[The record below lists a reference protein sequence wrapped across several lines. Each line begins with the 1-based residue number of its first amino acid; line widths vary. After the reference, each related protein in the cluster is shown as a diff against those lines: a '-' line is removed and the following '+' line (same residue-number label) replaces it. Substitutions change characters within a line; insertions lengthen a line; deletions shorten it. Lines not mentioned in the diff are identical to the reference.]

1 MFMSKKCTSCLR
13 MCKCCAAT
21 NCSTCRPFGT
31 NFVKKY
37 NGCTITNTKFK
48 VGDFVRVREDIRTD
62 GYYTMEGRGF
72 DLVMFAPRMEK
83 MRGKILRITKY
94 FDGRYRI
101 VAEDGWSDYF
111 WVDGMFEDETYYGY
125 DHKR

>member
-1 MFMSKKCTSCLR
+1 MNMNKKCKSCLR

-48 VGDFVRVREDIRTD
+48 VGDFVRVREDVRVD
-62 GYYTMEGRGF
+62 GYYFMTGREF
-72 DLVMFAPRMEK
+72 DLVRFAKGMENT
-83 MRGKILRITKY
+83 RGKILRITKY
-94 FDGRYRI
+94 FDNRYRVI
-101 VAEDGWSDYF
+101 AEDGWSDFF
-111 WVDGMFEDETYYGY
+111 WVDGMFEDGTYEGY
-125 DHKR
+125 NR